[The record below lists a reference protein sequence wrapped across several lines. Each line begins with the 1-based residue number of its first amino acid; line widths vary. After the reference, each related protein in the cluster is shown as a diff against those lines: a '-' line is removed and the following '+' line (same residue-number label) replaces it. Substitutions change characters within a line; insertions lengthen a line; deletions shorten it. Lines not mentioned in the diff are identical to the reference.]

1 MSKVILAFR
10 YGVLAII
17 AIPVLVLFL
26 KCVHWWWLCCNYEPD
41 PIFLV
46 ATDDIRVMAGD
57 GTVLLPKGLVLYPV
71 NEQEEKELFYPGG
84 QYKIY
89 VSLESDASNLNS
101 TGWPNGCTN
110 LIHMLKR

>member
-1 MSKVILAFR
+1 MPVDLGYSKEQLDNRGVIMSKVILAFR

-17 AIPVLVLFL
+17 AIPALVLFL

-57 GTVLLPKGLVLYPV
+57 GTVL
-71 NEQEEKELFYPGG
+71 
-84 QYKIY
+84 
-89 VSLESDASNLNS
+89 
-101 TGWPNGCTN
+101 
-110 LIHMLKR
+110 

>member
-1 MSKVILAFR
+1 MGIIVSVWR
-10 YGVLAII
+10 YGRWSDFAYI
-17 AIPVLVLFL
+17 LFG
-26 KCVHWWWLCCNYEPD
+26 
-41 PIFLV
+41 
-46 ATDDIRVMAGD
+46 VMAGD

-71 NEQEEKELFYPGG
+71 NEQEEKESFYPGG

-110 LIHMLKR
+110 LTHMLKR